1 MARHQHENK
10 GRKAEATRSKSE
22 DRPNHRQRTQR
33 EVEDIEERSTPPT
46 PIIYEVIRKLGEE
59 EMGRPVTSLWWSGL
73 AAGLSISFSLLAQAI
88 LETHLPDVAWRSLVS
103 SFWLFGRFH
112 NGGAFAPAI
121 LHGKHTHRGPAGYGR
136 TYSTKFGAD
145 RADLDDRPIGK
156 SDRNAVSRR
165 VLHIHARAHTRTA
178 RRHDRDQP

>member
-22 DRPNHRQRTQR
+22 AHTGHPKHRQRTQR

-88 LETHLPDVAWRSLVS
+88 LETHLPHVAWRSLVS
-103 SFWLFGRFH
+103 SF
-112 NGGAFAPAI
+112 
-121 LHGKHTHRGPAGYGR
+121 GYSVG
-136 TYSTKFGAD
+136 FIMVV
-145 RADLDDRPIGK
+145 L
-156 SDRNAVSRR
+156 SRQQFFTENKTLWVAQR
-165 VLHIHARAHTRTA
+165 YLR
-178 RRHDRDQP
+178 